1 MAKSKAREY
10 MWLQCSSC
18 SSLNYRTQ
26 VRTQGG
32 VPKLA
37 VKKYCPREQ
46 KHTEHKI
53 KRK

>member
-10 MWLQCSSC
+10 VWMQCSSC
-18 SSLNYRTQ
+18 KELNYRTN

-32 VPKLA
+32 MPKITLS
-37 VKKYCPREQ
+37 KYCPRER

>member
-10 MWLQCSSC
+10 VWLQCSDC
-18 SSLNYRTQ
+18 GDLNYRVE

-32 VPKLA
+32 TPKMTL
-37 VKKYCPREQ
+37 KKYCPRTRG
-46 KHTEHKI
+46 HTEHKI